1 MNGFKKAVFAA
12 ALVFGGFSTSA
23 YAGLIN
29 DSITLTG
36 KLDGSTV
43 SSQTQTIA
51 AGTTPEFTNIASYLN
66 FNFDQNSLTI
76 TVNKDTPTTAF
87 PSTLGSFVFSG
98 FNETITGL
106 TFGSNSPRFNNFGA
120 SDYFLDTTTNTIGF
134 DFSGVSPQN
143 SQATLVFNIATPGGT
158 TANDVPEPA
167 TVALLGLGLLGFAA
181 ARRKAGK
188 RASV

>member
-12 ALVFGGFSTSA
+12 ALVFSGFSTSA

-36 KLDGSTV
+36 KLNGSTI
-43 SSQTQTIA
+43 SSQTRTII
-51 AGTTPEFTNIASYLN
+51 AGVTPEFTNIATYLN
-66 FNFDQNSLTI
+66 FNFDQNLLTI

-87 PSTLGSFVFSG
+87 PSTLGDFVFSG

-106 TFGSNSPRFNNFGA
+106 TFGSNSPKFNNLG
-120 SDYFLDTTTNTIGF
+120 DNTYLLDSATNSIILN
-134 DFSGVSPQN
+134 FSGVSPHN
-143 SQATLVFNIATPGGT
+143 SQATLVLNITTPAGA

-167 TVALLGLGLLGFAA
+167 TAALLGLGLLGVAA
-181 ARRKAGK
+181 SRRKAGK